1 MGSLVFCRAHIVWCL
16 RPGPIVCAVVA
27 ETPVNEPMEG
37 GQRVEKNSKEA
48 LTRTVWYEVMKLDVG
63 DVYTRSD

>member
-1 MGSLVFCRAHIVWCL
+1 MGSLVFCRAHIVWL

-27 ETPVNEPMEG
+27 ETPVDEPMEG

-48 LTRTVWYEVMKLDVG
+48 LTRTIWYEVMKLDVG
-63 DVYTRSD
+63 VVYTRSD